1 MTQLSVAKIT
11 PTFAEA
17 NGLTFTDF
25 NGNYCVSLSF
35 ARYLYTTEFEPMP
48 TDPNTN
54 YSAMPVNPTK
64 PIVR

>member
-1 MTQLSVAKIT
+1 MTQISVAKIDQA
-11 PTFAEA
+11 FAVS

-35 ARYLYTTEFEPMP
+35 ARYLQVTEFTPIP